1 MQIKFFGIFAAMDS
15 LTQIVLGAAC
25 GEIALGKKIGNKAM
39 LFGAIGGTI
48 PDLDVFI
55 GGWIYGNEIDAMAFH
70 RGFMHSFLF
79 AFLAPFV
86 IGWITHKLY
95 DFGKRKGTTNY
106 KNWVCLYFLAIFTH
120 PILDSFTPY
129 GTQLFSPFTDYR
141 TAFNTI
147 SVVDPL
153 YTLPFLLCLI
163 IAMFFNRKRTRR
175 SWWLKAGIITSSCY
189 LLFTVG
195 NKIYV
200 DSIFKKSFDKA
211 NINYSRFSVQ
221 PTILNNIL
229 WYGIAETES
238 SYSVGFYSLFDSK
251 SELDTILIIPKN
263 RMLLDVHHPDIK
275 TLTWFSNGYYNLEA
289 IDSSNNVQYIDLRYP
304 MLNPNDIN
312 TSLFRFELKKGNNRW
327 DMVPFEGAR
336 PTKEDFK
343 EFTNRFYG
351 K

>member
-1 MQIKFFGIFAAMDS
+1 MQINFFGIFAAMDS

-25 GEIALGKKIGNKAM
+25 GEITLGKKIGNKAM

-55 GGWIYGNEIDAMAFH
+55 GGLIYGNKIDAMAFH
-70 RGFMHSFLF
+70 RGSMHSFLF

-86 IGWITHKLY
+86 FGWITHKLY

-106 KNWVCLYFLAIFTH
+106 KNWIWLYFLAIFTH

-147 SVVDPL
+147 SVVDPF

-163 IAMFFNRKRTRR
+163 IAMFFNRKNTRR
-175 SWWLKAGIITSSCY
+175 TWWLKAGIVSSSLY

-200 DSIFKKSFDKA
+200 DSIFKKSFDNA
-211 NINYSRFSVQ
+211 NINYSRFSAQ
-221 PTILNNIL
+221 PTFLNNIL
-229 WYGIAETES
+229 WYGIAETATN
-238 SYSVGFYSLFDSK
+238 YKVGFYSLFDSK
-251 SELDTILIIPKN
+251 SELDTILTIPKN
-263 RMLLDVHHPDIK
+263 RTLLDIHHPDIK
-275 TLTWFSNGYYNLEA
+275 TLRWFSNGYYNLEA
-289 IDSSNNVQYIDLRYP
+289 VDSSNNVLYIDLRYP
-304 MLNPNDIN
+304 MLNPKDIN
-312 TSLFRFELKKGNNRW
+312 TSLFRFELKKDNNRW
-327 DMVPFEGAR
+327 DMVPFKGGR
-336 PTKEDFK
+336 PTKEHFK
-343 EFTNRFYG
+343 EFTNRLYS